1 MSMNDTFYHLPVLLN
16 ECIAA
21 LNLKAGGLYV
31 DGTLGGGG
39 HTEAILKHE
48 PHCRVLALDA
58 DLDAIRFATERL
70 KPFGDRVTIR
80 QSNFRQLRQVTDEL
94 KITAID
100 GLLLDLGVSSFQLD
114 ASAKGFSYRLDAPL
128 NMQMNDHES
137 FSAYDVINGYDEKK
151 LADIFFQYGEEKNS
165 RRIARKITE
174 MRRTKPISTTGELV
188 TIISATI
195 PERFAKKTLSRIFQ
209 AIRIEVNNELEN
221 LKTILTDATAMM
233 NSKGRLAVMAYH
245 SLEDRIVKD
254 FFKSEAS
261 NVIMDENYPELSKE
275 KTPALKIITKKPMVP
290 SEKEMNVNP
299 RARSAKLRIAEKL

>member
-1 MSMNDTFYHLPVLLN
+1 MSMNETFYHLPVLLN
-16 ECIAA
+16 ECISA
-21 LNLKAGGLYV
+21 LNLKSGGMYV

-48 PHCRVLALDA
+48 AHCRVLALDA

-70 KPFGDRVTIR
+70 KLFGERVTIR

-114 ASAKGFSYRLDAPL
+114 ASPKGFSYRLDTPL
-128 NMQMNDHES
+128 NMQMNDYEN
-137 FSAYDVINGYDEKK
+137 FSAVDVINRYDEKK

-165 RRIARKITE
+165 RRIARKIAE
-174 MRRTKPISTTGELV
+174 VRQAKPIATTGELV
-188 TIISATI
+188 SIISGSI

-221 LKTILTDATAMM
+221 LKTILHDAAAMM
-233 NSKGRLAVMAYH
+233 NPGGRIAVIAYH

-254 FFKSEAS
+254 FFKTEAA
-261 NVIMDENYPELSKE
+261 NVIMNENYPELSKG
-275 KTPALKIITKKPMVP
+275 KIPTLKIITKKPIIP
-290 SEKEMNVNP
+290 SEKEMDINP